1 MGCIQSGKGYF
12 EVKNSEEQA
21 IRMFEKEIG
30 SFSIDF
36 RQLQQ
41 KLIINPEKVSIPTV
55 KRVVEQE
62 LCQGFYKVILE
73 NSYFTI
79 EDTTDKSVFY
89 NSNKVLALLF
99 LLTAPSLINNQFTYY
114 YDKAYYL
121 FLKSK
126 EDDSD
131 DLNLGI
137 EKNTSLI
144 SFFKLLV
151 EISCV
156 YFPSSYQTLKRIPS
170 SESLNNFKDKLD
182 EITNFLIDDLF
193 NIKGKK
199 ENSISF
205 DELKNK
211 FSSNSYYL
219 TSGYIREMAFEYLK
233 TLNK

>member
-21 IRMFEKEIG
+21 IRLFEKEIG

-156 YFPSSYQTLKRIPS
+156 YFPSSYQTLKRIPA
-170 SESLNNFKDKLD
+170 SESLKNFSGKLD

-193 NIKGKK
+193 TIKGKK

-219 TSGYIREMAFEYLK
+219 TSGYIREMGFEYLK

>member
-79 EDTTDKSVFY
+79 EDTTDKSVYY

-156 YFPSSYQTLKRIPS
+156 YFPSSYQTLKRISS
-170 SESLNNFKDKLD
+170 SESLKNFNDKLD

-193 NIKGKK
+193 TVKGKK

-219 TSGYIREMAFEYLK
+219 TSGYIREIAFEYLK